1 MDKQQ
6 LIAELDT
13 ARRRLNEVLS
23 HADDKREIYPT
34 WKLKQVLDHVAGW
47 DDAVI
52 ASIQSHVRNE
62 VPAVTAPRGVDY
74 YNAETVTTR
83 ESLPLSTTRMEFE
96 ATRLLLKELINDL
109 SEEKYRECFIA
120 PWGDPITV
128 ADLVGIFVHHENE
141 HAREIEQILQ
151 QA

>member
-1 MDKQQ
+1 MDKFQ
-6 LIAELDT
+6 LIAELDK
-13 ARRRLNEVLS
+13 ARLRLNQVLS

-52 ASIQSHVRNE
+52 ASIQSHARGE
-62 VPAVTAPRGVDY
+62 VPAVTAPRGIDY

-96 ATRLLLKELINDL
+96 ATRLILKELILNL
-109 SEEKYRECFIA
+109 PEEKYQEAFIS
-120 PWGDPITV
+120 PWGELINT
-128 ADLVGIFVHHENE
+128 AELVGIFIHHETE

>member
-6 LIAELDT
+6 LISELDK
-13 ARRRLNEVLS
+13 ARKRLNDVLS
-23 HADDKREIYPT
+23 RVDDKKEIYPT
-34 WKLKQVLDHVAGW
+34 WKLKEVLDHVAGW

-52 ASIQSHVRNE
+52 ASIQSHARGE
-62 VPAVTAPRGVDY
+62 VPVVTAPRGIDY

-83 ESLPLSTTRMEFE
+83 ESLPLTTTRMEFE
-96 ATRLLLKELINDL
+96 ATRLLLKELILNLPED
-109 SEEKYRECFIA
+109 KYQECFIA

-128 ADLVGIFVHHENE
+128 AQLVGIFVHHEIE

-151 QA
+151 HA

>member
-6 LIAELDT
+6 LIEKLDE
-13 ARRRLNEVLS
+13 ARQRLNEVLAQ
-23 HADDKREIYPT
+23 ADENREIYPS

-52 ASIQSHVRNE
+52 ASIQAHARGE
-62 VPAVTAPRGVDY
+62 VPAVTAPRGIDY

-83 ESLPLSTTRMEFE
+83 ESLPLSTTRKEFD
-96 ATRLLLKELINDL
+96 ATRTTLKELIISLPD
-109 SEEKYRECFIA
+109 EKYQQSFIA
-120 PWGDPITV
+120 PWGVEITV
-128 ADLVGIFVHHENE
+128 AQLVRIFIHHEIE
-141 HAREIEQILQ
+141 HAEEIEKILQ

>member
-6 LIAELDT
+6 LIAELNS
-13 ARRRLNEVLS
+13 ARQRLNDVLS
-23 HADDKREIYPT
+23 RVDDKKEIYPT

-52 ASIQSHVRNE
+52 ASIQSHARGE
-62 VPAVTAPRGVDY
+62 VPAVTAPRGIDY

-83 ESLPLSTTRMEFE
+83 EALPLTTTRMEFE
-96 ATRLLLKELINDL
+96 ATRLILKELIL
-109 SEEKYRECFIA
+109 SLSDEKYAQPFIA
-120 PWGDPITV
+120 PWGSEITV
-128 ADLVGIFVHHENE
+128 AQLVNIFVHHEIE
-141 HAREIEQILQ
+141 HAQEIEQILQ